1 MNFSIVGR
9 SLPRVEGIEKAT
21 GEAKYV
27 DDLSLPGMLHGK
39 ILRSPLPHARI
50 VHIDTQKAEKLP
62 GIRGVITAEDTLK
75 VPFSFQP
82 WLKDK
87 YALECEKVRY
97 IGDEIAAV
105 AAVNK
110 DVAEEA
116 LGLIEVEFEELP
128 AVFDPIEAMAP
139 DAPEIHKGAQNNI
152 ARTIEWEYGNIQEGF
167 DESDY
172 IFEDHFT
179 TSRPT
184 HCSLEPHGALA
195 SVDNS
200 GKLTMWM
207 TTQNPHTVKD
217 DLALMLGLPLH
228 KIRVIKPN
236 MGGAFGSR
244 TGMDPLD
251 VICALLAMKCGK
263 PVKIINSREEE
274 FYASRCRHPMIIDM
288 KTGVKKEGKLV
299 AREVNVI
306 ADNGAYNSHGPR
318 VIGYAGKML
327 FSLYQIPHTR
337 YVGSAV
343 YTNNPYGGGM
353 RGFGNPQV
361 TFASECQLDMIS
373 ERLGIDPVELRLKN
387 LVRSGDVTPTG
398 AEITS
403 CGIQECLLRAVEA
416 SGWRE
421 KRIHKGKNRGFG
433 VACMIHGSG
442 AKGFFGDSNV
452 SDSFVKMNP
461 DGSVI
466 VYSGAADLG
475 QGSDTV
481 LTQIV
486 AEELGVKF
494 EQVRI
499 VSADTETTP
508 IDYGSYGTRTT
519 FAAGNAVRIAAST
532 VRQQLFEVAAEML
545 GVPSSALW
553 AREGI
558 VYTEGTPSK
567 EASIDQIA
575 RVACHDKGRPLAG
588 RGFYNGPDS
597 PSPDISTYFGNTSP
611 AYCFAAQVAEVEVD
625 PETGQIKV
633 LNLVA
638 AHDLGKAI
646 NPMAAEG
653 QIEGGLAQGIGFALM
668 EDLVCRSGEALNPNF
683 SDYKVLKAPD
693 VPPIRTILVES
704 NDPNGPFGAKGVAEP
719 ALVPTTPAIVNS
731 IYDAIGIRMMDLPV
745 TPEKILEALKKR
757 NLAKGVAQN
766 EKL

>member
-1 MNFSIVGR
+1 MSFSVVGK
-9 SLPRVEGIEKAT
+9 SLPRVDSIEKAT
-21 GEAKYV
+21 GQAKYL
-27 DDLSLPGMLHGK
+27 DDLFLPGMLHGK

-50 VHIDTQKAEKLP
+50 VHIDTQKAERLIGVK
-62 GIRGVITAEDTLK
+62 GIITAKDTLR

-82 WLKDK
+82 WLRDK
-87 YALECEKVRY
+87 CALEFEKVRY

-105 AAVNK
+105 AAV
-110 DVAEEA
+110 DRDAAEEA
-116 LGLIEVEFEELP
+116 LDLIEIELEELP
-128 AVFDPIEAMAP
+128 AIFNPVEAMAP
-139 DAPEIHKGAQNNI
+139 GAPEIHRSVRSNI
-152 ARTIEWEYGNIQEGF
+152 ATKIEWEYGNIQRGF

-172 IFEDHFT
+172 ILEDRFT

-195 SVDNS
+195 SVDNA
-200 GKLTMWM
+200 GKLTIWM

-217 DLALMLGLPLH
+217 DLALMLGIPLH
-228 KIRVIKPN
+228 KIRVIKPT

-244 TGMDPLD
+244 TAMDPLD
-251 VICALLAMKCGK
+251 VICARLAQKCRK

-274 FYASRCRHPMIIDM
+274 FYASRCRHPMIIDI
-288 KTGVKKEGKLV
+288 KTGVKKDGKLL
-299 AREVNVI
+299 AREVTVI

-327 FSLYQIPHTR
+327 FSLYHIPHTR
-337 YVGSAV
+337 YTGLAV

-361 TFASECQLDMIS
+361 TFASESQLDMIS
-373 ERLGIDPVELRLKN
+373 ERLGIDPVELRLRN
-387 LVRSGDVTPTG
+387 LVKSGDVTSTG

-403 CGIQECLLRAVEA
+403 CGIQECLSRAVEI
-416 SGWRE
+416 SGW
-421 KRIHKGKNRGFG
+421 KAKSIHRGKNRGFG
-433 VACMIHGSG
+433 VSCMIHGSG

-452 SDSFVKMNP
+452 SDSFVKMDP

-499 VSADTETTP
+499 VSADTEITP

-519 FAAGNAVRIAAST
+519 FAAGNAVRMAASA
-532 VRQQLFEVAAEML
+532 VRQQLFDVAAEML
-545 GVPSSALW
+545 GVLPSALL
-553 AREGI
+553 AKEGT
-558 VYTEGTPSK
+558 VYTEKTPSS
-567 EASIDQIA
+567 EVSINKVARIA
-575 RVACHDKGRPLAG
+575 CYSKGRPLAG

-625 PETGQIKV
+625 PETGQVKI

-653 QIEGGLAQGIGFALM
+653 QIEGGIVQGIGFALM
-668 EDLVCRSGEALNPNF
+668 EDLVCSKGETLNPNF

-693 VPPIRTILVES
+693 VPPIKTILVES

-719 ALVPTTPAIVNS
+719 ALVPTTPAIANA
-731 IYDAIGIRMMDLPV
+731 IYDAIGVRMKDLPIS
-745 TPEKILEALKKR
+745 PEKILESLKKR
-757 NLAKGVAQN
+757 NLAKCVAQN
-766 EKL
+766 EKV